1 MIPED
6 LKYSKDHEWVRVAN
20 GVATIGITEFAQK
33 QLGDIVYVETPKL
46 GEVLSQND
54 SFGTIESVKAV
65 SELYSPL
72 SGELVVINQ
81 EVVDSPELVNE
92 DPYGDGW
99 IIQVRPSNLSELEN
113 LLSAQEYDKM
123 ISSGE

>member
-113 LLSAQEYDKM
+113 LLSAQEYEAM
-123 ISSGE
+123 VNNG